1 MRAWDAVVGA
11 MKEKAERRVL
21 EAFGRNLK
29 MTSIVLPL
37 SIGREDRKAMKEI
50 VRKWNSNHSAK
61 CEYRLIFPICSS
73 ES

>member
-50 VRKWNSNHSAK
+50 VGKWNSNHSAK